1 MAVVAEVRA
10 AVITA
15 DHVLTFS
22 RLCLLSVLAMAD
34 LTQKCLVLELGLD
47 LTLLFLHGAFV

>member
-1 MAVVAEVRA
+1 MAVVSEVRA

-22 RLCLLSVLAMAD
+22 RLRLLGVLAMAD
-34 LTQKCLVLELGLD
+34 LAQKCLMLELCLD